1 MNRFVK
7 ISFLIQKQ
15 NLIGYAFIAP
25 LYLLRIHYAL
35 VEGIPIFMLISILG
49 GSISLK
55 VQKINMGVLEQ
66 LILMVV
72 LLQEYKYHHCR
83 YIGQNQR

>member
-49 GSISLK
+49 GLISLK

-83 YIGQNQR
+83 YIG